1 MGFILNLNAQEINSM
16 ASKPSP
22 SEQNPRLLI
31 GTYTEP
37 EESDSKGVYVYRMDI
52 SSGKLSYGRVIK
64 NMPNVSFMAKHP
76 RSGLIYAV
84 NETDEFEGQPGG
96 SVTVLSSSLGVL
108 NKQSSGGENP
118 CYISIEKT
126 GRFALVANYT
136 SGTVAMLPIGTNGS
150 LLPASD
156 IVQHTGSSIHPERQT
171 SPHPHCI
178 LPDPANRFAIAAD
191 LGLDKLLVYLMDF
204 EAGKLQKHAE
214 VEVDARSGPR
224 HLIFNSSGQYVY
236 LLNELNSTLIVYQY
250 DSKVG
255 VFTELQKIST
265 LPVDFSG
272 ENYCADLHLSLNE
285 KHLYLSNRGHNSLVC
300 FRLDANTGKLTYQ
313 SYIPSSGNQP
323 RIFAIDPSGRFIVV
337 VHQKSHNAVVY
348 KVNPVTGDLSYTGH
362 QATLDMPVHV
372 LFL

>member
-1 MGFILNLNAQEINSM
+1 M

-37 EESDSKGVYVYRMDI
+37 NESKSEGVYVYRLDM
-52 SSGKLSYGRVIK
+52 SSGKLSYESVVK

-84 NETDEFEGQPGG
+84 NETEEFEGQPGG
-96 SVTVLSSSLGVL
+96 GVTALSSSLSVL

-126 GRFALVANYT
+126 GRFALVANYE
-136 SGTVAMLPIGTNGS
+136 SGRVAMLPIAANGQ

-156 IVQHTGSSIHPERQT
+156 VVQHAGFSVHPERQT

-191 LGLDKLLVYLMDF
+191 LGLDKLLIYRMDL

-214 VEVDARSGPR
+214 IEVDARSGPR
-224 HLIFNSSGQYVY
+224 HLIFNASGQYAY
-236 LLNELNSTLIVYQY
+236 LLNELNSTLIVYHY
-250 DSKVG
+250 DSEMG
-255 VFTELQKIST
+255 VFGKLQIVPT
-265 LPVDFSG
+265 LPEDFSG
-272 ENYCADLHLSLNE
+272 ENFCADIHLSKDENY
-285 KHLYLSNRGHNSLVC
+285 LYVSNRGHDSIVC
-300 FRLDANTGKLTYQ
+300 FKVHASSGELSYQ
-313 SYIPSSGNQP
+313 SHIRSGGHHP
-323 RIFAIDPSGRFIVV
+323 RIFAIDPNGRFLVAI
-337 VHQKSHNAVVY
+337 HQKSSNVV
-348 KVNPVTGDLSYTGH
+348 VFQINPETGDLAPTGH
-362 QATLDMPVHV
+362 EVAVSMPVHI
-372 LFL
+372 LFAELQASNFPHTFS